1 MFTFLLNFL
10 LLQYRFSILINLISL
25 VTPIFSRL
33 IRNAVLQLSL
43 SLQFLKYELR
53 HEISNNVTF

>member
-1 MFTFLLNFL
+1 MFLFLLNFL

-25 VTPIFSRL
+25 VTSIFSRL

>member
-1 MFTFLLNFL
+1 MSLFLLNFL
-10 LLQYRFSILINLISL
+10 LLQYPFSILINLISL
-25 VTPIFSRL
+25 VTQIFSRL
-33 IRNAVLQLSL
+33 IHNAVLKLSL

>member
-1 MFTFLLNFL
+1 MFLFLLNFL

-33 IRNAVLQLSL
+33 IRNAVRQLSL
-43 SLQFLKYELR
+43 SLQFLKFELR

>member
-1 MFTFLLNFL
+1 MFLFLLNFL

-53 HEISNNVTF
+53 HEISNYVTF